1 MPIMIRKIVG
11 VTALLMLCG
20 AVALAQDEPISIGD
34 RIKLHSELLNEDRT
48 ILVSLPPAYEQGRSR
63 CPVIYLL
70 DGDSHFL
77 QTVAITRFLAGQGM
91 APATIVVAI
100 MNTDRSRDLTPAPA
114 VPDSEF
120 PTAGGAD
127 RFRRF
132 LTTELRPYLEGRFRT
147 EPYRILIG
155 WSLGGL
161 FAVHALLSEPD
172 SFDAFITASPSLW
185 WDNKAEAAA
194 AAKLFESGA
203 ALRKFLYLSH
213 GRENN
218 GIPES
223 VQAFSTVLGR
233 TAPSS
238 LRWKLDYFAGDNHG
252 SVPARAIYNGLE
264 SLFGGWAIPEDG
276 FPAAADLENRYAAL
290 SREFGFTCR
299 PNEGM
304 INGKAYALLRRRK
317 KVAEALDLF
326 LYNVRCYPESAN
338 VHDSLADAY
347 EAAGRTALA
356 LDSCRTACRLAEQVS
371 DPRLPTF
378 RKHLESVEA
387 KLAKNGR
394 DGA

>member
-1 MPIMIRKIVG
+1 MPIIIRKIVG
-11 VTALLMLCG
+11 VTMMLMLCG
-20 AVALAQDEPISIGD
+20 AVAPAQDERISIGD
-34 RIKLHSELLNEDRT
+34 QIKLHSGLLNEDRT
-48 ILVSLPPAYEQGRSR
+48 ILVSLPPAYQQGRIR

-70 DGDSHFL
+70 DGDAHFL
-77 QTVAITRFLAGQGM
+77 QTVAAARFLAGQGL
-91 APATIVVAI
+91 APETIVVAI
-100 MNTDRSRDLTPAPA
+100 LNTDRARDLTPPSA
-114 VPDSEF
+114 VPDAEF

-132 LTTELRPYLEGRFRT
+132 LTTELRPYLEGRYRT

-172 SFDAFITASPSLW
+172 SFGAFITASPSLW
-185 WDNKAEAAA
+185 WDNKAESAAA
-194 AAKLFESGA
+194 ARLFDSGVE
-203 ALRKFLYLSH
+203 LRKFLYLSH

-223 VQAFSTVLGR
+223 VQAFATVLGR
-233 TAPSS
+233 KAPSS
-238 LRWKLDYFAGDNHG
+238 LRWKLDYFAGDNHA
-252 SVPARAIYNGLE
+252 SIPARAIYNGLE
-264 SLFGGWAIPEDG
+264 SLFAGWALPEDG
-276 FPAAADLENRYAAL
+276 FPAAADLETRYAAL
-290 SREFGFTCR
+290 SREFGFICR
-299 PNEGM
+299 PHEGM
-304 INGKAYALLRRRK
+304 INGKAYALLRRK
-317 KVAEALDLF
+317 NVAAALDLF

-338 VHDSLADAY
+338 VHDSLAEAY
-347 EAAGRTALA
+347 EAAGRTKLA

-387 KLAKNGR
+387 KLASEGR

>member
-1 MPIMIRKIVG
+1 MPIIIRKIVG
-11 VTALLMLCG
+11 VTTLLMLCG
-20 AVALAQDEPISIGD
+20 AVWPAQEERISIGD
-34 RIKLHSELLNEDRT
+34 KIKLHSELLNEDRT
-48 ILVSLPPAYEQGRSR
+48 ILVSLPPAYEQGRIS
-63 CPVIYLL
+63 CPVVYLL

-77 QTVAITRFLAGQGM
+77 QTVAVTRFLAGQGM
-91 APATIVVAI
+91 APETIVVAI
-100 MNTDRSRDLTPAPA
+100 MNTDRARDLTPAAA
-114 VPDSEF
+114 VPDREF

-132 LTTELRPYLEGRFRT
+132 LTTELRPYLEGRFRI

-185 WDNKAEAAA
+185 WDNKVESAA
-194 AAKLFESGA
+194 AAKLFGSGA
-203 ALRKFLYLSH
+203 ELRKFLYLSH

-223 VQAFSTVLGR
+223 VQAFATVLGR
-233 TAPSS
+233 NAPPS
-238 LRWKLDYFAGDNHG
+238 LRWKLDYFAGDNHA
-252 SVPARAIYNGLE
+252 SIPARAIYNGLE
-264 SLFGGWAIPEDG
+264 SLFSGWALPEDG
-276 FPAAADLENRYAAL
+276 FPAVADLEARYAAL

-304 INGKAYALLRRRK
+304 INGKAYSLLRRK
-317 KVAEALDLF
+317 NVAAALDLF

-347 EAAGRTALA
+347 EAAGRTRLA

-387 KLAKNGR
+387 KLAKEER

>member
-11 VTALLMLCG
+11 VTTLLMLCG
-20 AVALAQDEPISIGD
+20 AVAPAQDEPISIGD
-34 RIKLHSELLNEDRT
+34 RIKLHSEILNEDRT
-48 ILVSLPPAYEQGRSR
+48 ILVSLPPDYEQGRVR
-63 CPVIYLL
+63 CPVVYLL
-70 DGDSHFL
+70 DGDAHFL
-77 QTVAITRFLAGQGM
+77 QTVAATRFLAGQGR
-91 APATIVVAI
+91 APETIVVAI
-100 MNTDRSRDLTPAPA
+100 MNTDRARDLTPAPA
-114 VPDSEF
+114 VPDGEF

-132 LTTELRPYLEGRFRT
+132 LTTELRPYLEGRYRT

-155 WSLGGL
+155 WSFGGL
-161 FAVHALLSEPD
+161 FAVHALLSEPG

-185 WDNKAEAAA
+185 WDNKAESAA

-203 ALRKFLYLSH
+203 ELRKFLYLSH

-223 VQAFSTVLGR
+223 VQAFATVLGR
-233 TAPSS
+233 KAPSS
-238 LRWKLDYFAGDNHG
+238 LRWKLDYLAGDNHG
-252 SVPARAIYNGLE
+252 SVPARAITNGLE
-264 SLFGGWAIPEDG
+264 SLFSGWAMPEDG

-290 SREFGFTCR
+290 SKEFGFTCR
-299 PNEGM
+299 PNEGT
-304 INGKAYALLRRRK
+304 INGKAYALLRAK

-338 VHDSLADAY
+338 VHDSLAEAY
-347 EAAGRTALA
+347 EAAGRTRLA

-378 RKHLESVEA
+378 RKHLASVEA
-387 KLAKNGR
+387 KLAKEGR
-394 DGA
+394 AGA

>member
-11 VTALLMLCG
+11 VTTLLMLCG
-20 AVALAQDEPISIGD
+20 AVAPAQDEPISIGD
-34 RIKLHSELLNEDRT
+34 RIKLHSEILNEDRT
-48 ILVSLPPAYEQGRSR
+48 ILVSLPPDYEQGRVR
-63 CPVIYLL
+63 CPVVYLL
-70 DGDSHFL
+70 DGDAHFL
-77 QTVAITRFLAGQGM
+77 QTVAATRFLAGQGR
-91 APATIVVAI
+91 APETIVVAI
-100 MNTDRSRDLTPAPA
+100 MNTDRARDLTPAPA
-114 VPDSEF
+114 VPDGEF

-132 LTTELRPYLEGRFRT
+132 LTTELRPYLEVRYRT

-155 WSLGGL
+155 WSFGGL
-161 FAVHALLSEPD
+161 FAVHALLSEPG

-185 WDNKAEAAA
+185 WDNKAESAA

-203 ALRKFLYLSH
+203 ELRKFLYLSH

-223 VQAFSTVLGR
+223 VQAFATVLGR
-233 TAPSS
+233 KAPSS
-238 LRWKLDYFAGDNHG
+238 LRWKLDYLAGDNHG
-252 SVPARAIYNGLE
+252 SVPARAITNGLE
-264 SLFGGWAIPEDG
+264 SLFSGWAMPEDG

-290 SREFGFTCR
+290 SKEFGFTCR
-299 PNEGM
+299 PDEGT
-304 INGKAYALLRRRK
+304 INGKAYALLRAK

-338 VHDSLADAY
+338 VHDSLAEAY
-347 EAAGRTALA
+347 EAAGRTRLA

-378 RKHLESVEA
+378 RKHLASVEA
-387 KLAKNGR
+387 KLAKEGR
-394 DGA
+394 AGA

>member
-1 MPIMIRKIVG
+1 MPIITRKIVG
-11 VTALLMLCG
+11 VTALLILCG
-20 AVALAQDEPISIGD
+20 AVAPAQDESISIGD

-48 ILVSLPPAYEQGRSR
+48 ILVSLPPDYKEGRIR
-63 CPVIYLL
+63 CPVVYLL
-70 DGDSHFL
+70 DGDAHFL
-77 QTVAITRFLAGQGM
+77 QTVAVTRFLAGQGL
-91 APATIVVAI
+91 APETIVAAI
-100 MNTDRSRDLTPAPA
+100 MNIDRARDFTPAPA

-132 LTTELRPYLEGRFRT
+132 LTTELRPYLEARYRT
-147 EPYRILIG
+147 EPYRILVG

-161 FAVHALLSEPD
+161 FAVHAMLSDPA

-185 WDNKAEAAA
+185 WDNKVESAA

-203 ALRKFLYLSH
+203 ELRKFLYLSH

-218 GIPES
+218 SIPES
-223 VQAFSTVLGR
+223 VQAFATVLGR
-233 TAPSS
+233 KAPPS
-238 LRWKLDYFAGDNHG
+238 LRWKLDYLAGDNHG

-264 SLFGGWAIPEDG
+264 SLFSGWAIPEDG
-276 FPAAADLENRYAAL
+276 FPAAADLEKRYAAL
-290 SREFGFTCR
+290 SKEFGFTCR

-304 INGKAYALLRRRK
+304 INGKAYTLLRTRK

-347 EAAGRTALA
+347 EAAGLTQLA
-356 LDSCRTACRLAEQVS
+356 LESCRTACRLAEQAA

-378 RKHLESVEA
+378 RKHLASVEA
-387 KLAKNGR
+387 KLGKEGR
-394 DGA
+394 HGA

>member
-11 VTALLMLCG
+11 VTTLLMLCG
-20 AVALAQDEPISIGD
+20 AVAPAQDEPISIGD
-34 RIKLHSELLNEDRT
+34 RIKLHSDILNEDRT
-48 ILVSLPPAYEQGRSR
+48 ILVSLPPDYEQGRVR
-63 CPVIYLL
+63 CPVVYLL
-70 DGDSHFL
+70 DGDAHFL
-77 QTVAITRFLAGQGM
+77 QTVAATRFLAGQGR
-91 APATIVVAI
+91 APETIVVAI
-100 MNTDRSRDLTPAPA
+100 MNTDRARDLTPAPA
-114 VPDSEF
+114 VPDGEF

-132 LTTELRPYLEGRFRT
+132 LTTELRPYLEGRYRT

-155 WSLGGL
+155 WSFGGL
-161 FAVHALLSEPD
+161 FAVHALLSEPG

-185 WDNKAEAAA
+185 WDNKAESAA

-203 ALRKFLYLSH
+203 ELRKFLYLSH

-223 VQAFSTVLGR
+223 VQAFATVLGR
-233 TAPSS
+233 KAPSS
-238 LRWKLDYFAGDNHG
+238 LRWKLDYLAGDNHG
-252 SVPARAIYNGLE
+252 SVPARAITNGLE
-264 SLFGGWAIPEDG
+264 SLFSGWAMPEDG

-290 SREFGFTCR
+290 SKEFGFTCR
-299 PNEGM
+299 PNEGT
-304 INGKAYALLRRRK
+304 INGKAYALLRAK

-338 VHDSLADAY
+338 VHDSLAEAY
-347 EAAGRTALA
+347 EAAGRTRLA

-378 RKHLESVEA
+378 RKHLASVEA
-387 KLAKNGR
+387 KLAKEGR
-394 DGA
+394 AGA